1 MECPFCQS
9 LIVDD
14 SLFCDQCG
22 KELLLCPLCHKPGKG
37 KACIFDGSKL
47 VPATSLKSDIENGE
61 KTSEKREVAHETS
74 CNEEPEIQLTNARLG
89 LFLKIKSGQ
98 VIGRT
103 NALFADKLGSLKQI
117 SGSHAR
123 IDFDGS
129 DWLVTDLDSTNG
141 TKVSENNTHWDKLP
155 LIKPDTPTVLK
166 HKGFLL
172 IANIEFSVEMKN
184 RETTNKTQRL

>member
-9 LIVDD
+9 LIFED

-22 KELLLCPLCHKPGKG
+22 KELMLCPLCHKPGKG

-47 VPATSLKSDIENGE
+47 VRATSLKTKSEKIENAPVNKVAVHE
-61 KTSEKREVAHETS
+61 KTAQEV
-74 CNEEPEIQLTNARLG
+74 PEIQLTNARLG
-89 LFLKIKSGQ
+89 LLLKIKSGQ

-103 NALFADKLGSLKQI
+103 NALFAEKLGSIKQI
-117 SGSHAR
+117 SGTHAR

-129 DWLVTDLDSTNG
+129 DWLVTDLNSMNG
-141 TKVSENNTHWDKLP
+141 TKVSDDNTQWEELP
-155 LIKPDTPTVLK
+155 LLKPDTPAVLK

-172 IANIEFSVEMKN
+172 IANIEFFVEMKN
-184 RETTNKTQRL
+184 WETTNKTQRL